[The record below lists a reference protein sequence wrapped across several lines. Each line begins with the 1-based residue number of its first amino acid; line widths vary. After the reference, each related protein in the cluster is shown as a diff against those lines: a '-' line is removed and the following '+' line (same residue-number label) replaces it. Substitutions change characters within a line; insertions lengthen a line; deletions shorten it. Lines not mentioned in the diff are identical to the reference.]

1 MHKSKKKLRNHYKAN
16 NFIFI
21 CRFIR
26 NRVYLP
32 RLLSIETM
40 ALNNLFTKG
49 SRDKHFFPIYIKQA
63 ETAQIAAKYLQELL
77 KSDDPEERKLLTRQ
91 IKKQETT
98 GDELQREFYMEL
110 NSAFVTPFEREDM
123 NDLAMS
129 LDRFLDFINHSA
141 KTILMYHPQRLDKQI
156 KEIVDNIVEDSTL
169 MIELFTKLEDL
180 KANQQEVAE
189 LCQKITHIEHV
200 VDDIY
205 GDYISYLFSNEK
217 DEIELLKYKEIS
229 QVVEDTTDRAK
240 DVADTVKCLI
250 IKQS

>member
-1 MHKSKKKLRNHYKAN
+1 
-16 NFIFI
+16 
-21 CRFIR
+21 
-26 NRVYLP
+26 
-32 RLLSIETM
+32 M

-49 SRDKHFFPIYIKQA
+49 ARDKHFFPIYIKQA

-123 NDLAMS
+123 NELAMS

-141 KTILMYHPQRLDKQI
+141 KTILMYHPKRLDKQI
-156 KEIVDNIVEDSTL
+156 KEIVDNIVEDANL

-180 KANQQEVAE
+180 KANQQEVTE
-189 LCQKITHIEHV
+189 LCQKITHIEHE

-205 GDYISYLFSNEK
+205 GDYISYLFTNEK